1 MSNLKFMRDI
11 LKEYGVNRD
20 FYFARFLGDEEDETP
35 NVIRPTKCYITHKKT
50 DFLDFFTIWNSTT
63 KNCILNIK
71 INVSDNGG
79 LFYASDSKEELE
91 KTFKFQLET
100 WADDRREYLI
110 NKSRADIN
118 KRIDNF
124 IDLAKGKKQRKRL

>member
-11 LKEYGVNRD
+11 LKEFGTNRD

-63 KNCILNIK
+63 KNCMLNIK

-79 LFYASDSKEELE
+79 LYYASANKDDVE
-91 KTFKFQLET
+91 KSFNFQLVT
-100 WADDRREYLI
+100 WSEQRRDYLL
-110 NKSRADIN
+110 KLSREDIN
-118 KRIDNF
+118 KRIDGF
-124 IDLAKGKKQRKRL
+124 INLANGKKQRKRL

>member
-1 MSNLKFMRDI
+1 MRDI

-79 LFYASDSKEELE
+79 LFYASDSKDDLE

-100 WADDRREYLI
+100 WADTRREYLI